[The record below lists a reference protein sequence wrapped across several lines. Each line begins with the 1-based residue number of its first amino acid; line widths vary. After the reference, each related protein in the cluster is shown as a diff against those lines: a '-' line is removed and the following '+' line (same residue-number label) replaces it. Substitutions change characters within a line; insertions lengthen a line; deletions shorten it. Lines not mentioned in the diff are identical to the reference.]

1 MQLKGGISAATTD
14 VHTRARNTNLNT
26 YKHEYT
32 FLQHN
37 SVHLNIINLSA
48 RFSVALGRFWEIPA
62 LSQRKAELKGT
73 DERNS
78 SPTLLAEVNIIVHPA
93 AIAFYSHT
101 LTILSSEPL
110 PLHSPL
116 SYISHKSPCD
126 AKLIQALPNKGPEE

>member
-1 MQLKGGISAATTD
+1 M
-14 VHTRARNTNLNT
+14 HTRAPITNLNT

-37 SVHLNIINLSA
+37 SVQLNIINLSA

-62 LSQRKAELKGT
+62 LSRRKAELKGT

-93 AIAFYSHT
+93 AIAFYRRT
-101 LTILSSEPL
+101 LTTLRPR
-110 PLHSPL
+110 HSALTRQQQTSTSGPTNP
-116 SYISHKSPCD
+116 SV
-126 AKLIQALPNKGPEE
+126 AKQGAGGGTQSQV